1 MKTNSYLLELREA
14 RAREL
19 LGAGAGKAQ
28 ARAVFGFTKFP
39 KRAAK
44 GGSRVIRPQN
54 WGVRGSF

>member
-1 MKTNSYLLELREA
+1 MKTNSYLNALRET

-19 LGAGAGKAQ
+19 AGAGAGKIAP
-28 ARAVFGFTKFP
+28 RAVFGFTKFP

>member
-1 MKTNSYLLELREA
+1 MKTNSYLNALRET

-19 LGAGAGKAQ
+19 AGAGEGKVVS
-28 ARAVFGFTKFP
+28 RAIYGFTKFP

-44 GGSRVIRPQN
+44 GKTRVIRPQN